1 MVFDGQI
8 AEVMPVQSGVSKTS
22 GNEWRSQS
30 FVFEYFE
37 NPTDRYADR
46 VVLEVMNERID
57 ALQLKQYDKVRVGFG
72 HSVREYQGRKFNQ
85 LRCYSIEK
93 LVAYGADRSNGSA
106 GQVDG
111 QVAGQ
116 QAQVAQ
122 EAGQEGGKKDDLPF

>member
-93 LVAYGADRSNGSA
+93 LGADGADRSNGSA
-106 GQVDG
+106 GQV
-111 QVAGQ
+111 AGQ

-122 EAGQEGGKKDDLPF
+122 VAGQEGGKADDLPF